1 MSVPAGDVLLHAG
14 DFTNVGE
21 PEQVQDL
28 HDWLVEQPHTFK
40 IVIAG
45 NHDITMD
52 ADYYTKQG
60 AARFHRSLFNRGE
73 MHDPQTVRRILT
85 ESRDVIYLED
95 AMFEIPVP
103 SCINNGSPSA
113 NSIKVWGSPYQPE
126 FCNWAFNL
134 PRGEATRQ
142 KALEVPTET
151 DILLTHGPPLGRGD
165 RCSSGGR
172 AGCIDLLREVQ
183 TRVKPS
189 VHVFGHIHEGYGVS
203 SDGQTLFVNASSCNL
218 DYRNVQP
225 AIVLDIEVLPDGSI
239 SSATVV
245 GDIHAP
251 SA

>member
-1 MSVPAGDVLLHAG
+1 MIPRLL
-14 DFTNVGE
+14 
-21 PEQVQDL
+21 
-28 HDWLVEQPHTFK
+28 
-40 IVIAG
+40 
-45 NHDITMD
+45 
-52 ADYYTKQG
+52 
-60 AARFHRSLFNRGE
+60 
-73 MHDPQTVRRILT
+73 RILT

-183 TRVKPS
+183 ARVKPS